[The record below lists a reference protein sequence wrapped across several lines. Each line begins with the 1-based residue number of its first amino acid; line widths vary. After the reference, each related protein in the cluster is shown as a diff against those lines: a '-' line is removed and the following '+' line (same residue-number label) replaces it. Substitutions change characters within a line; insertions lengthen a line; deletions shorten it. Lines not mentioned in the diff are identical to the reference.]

1 MTQRLDLDDLTQIQ
15 LCAGHNLRMTTRAVT
30 QHFDNKLR
38 PLGLRT
44 GQFSILGV
52 LALIE
57 SITPEAITM
66 AAVADRLMLDRST
79 LSRNITP
86 LERDSLVQIVPGE
99 DRRTRLVRLTE
110 QGHAKLAEG
119 FPRWQE
125 AQAHI
130 VEALGDLR
138 WQQLRNELRE
148 LATLAESHC
157 DKALTYFRV
166 D

>member
-38 PLGLRT
+38 PLGLRVS
-44 GQFSILGV
+44 QFSILGV
-52 LALIE
+52 LAVIE

-66 AAVADRLMLDRST
+66 TALADRLMLDRTT
-79 LSRNITP
+79 LARNLEP
-86 LERDSLVQIVPGE
+86 LERDALVQIVPGE

-110 QGHAKLAEG
+110 QGHAKLVEG
-119 FPRWQE
+119 FPHWQE
-125 AQAHI
+125 AQAQI
-130 VEALGDLR
+130 VDALGEER

-148 LATLAESHC
+148 LATL
-157 DKALTYFRV
+157 V
-166 D
+166 M

>member
-15 LCAGHNLRMTTRAVT
+15 RCAGHNLRSTTRAVT

-38 PLGLRT
+38 PLGLRVS
-44 GQFSILGV
+44 QFSILGV
-52 LALIE
+52 LAVIE

-66 AAVADRLMLDRST
+66 TALADRLMLDRTT
-79 LSRNITP
+79 LARNLEP
-86 LERDSLVQIVPGE
+86 LERDALVQIVPGE

-148 LATLAESHC
+148 LATLAM
-157 DKALTYFRV
+157 
-166 D
+166 

>member
-15 LCAGHNLRMTTRAVT
+15 LCVGHNLRRTTRAVT

-38 PLGLRT
+38 PLGLRVS
-44 GQFSILGV
+44 QFSILGV
-52 LALIE
+52 LAVIE

-66 AAVADRLMLDRST
+66 TALAERLMLDRTT
-79 LSRNITP
+79 LARNLEP
-86 LERDSLVQIVPGE
+86 LERDALVQIVPGE

-125 AQAHI
+125 AQAQI

-148 LATLAESHC
+148 LATLAM
-157 DKALTYFRV
+157 
-166 D
+166 